1 MNQSTVKLSLALVAL
16 SGVYVWQFT
25 DWFAKPHIQISVMS
39 RPGAGTAE
47 PGGATPIV
55 FRLDGEYVLDKVR
68 VVSLASVATNRS
80 PLEVW
85 GLERKGKEAPT
96 GAVRGFAY
104 GAHLDGMA
112 VHRGDGEPL
121 VPGYPYRLEV
131 AAGKVVGSVDFVPR
145 AIGE

>member
-1 MNQSTVKLSLALVAL
+1 MNRNTLKLLLAFLALAV
-16 SGVYVWQFT
+16 VYVWQFT
-25 DWFAKPHIQISVMS
+25 DWFTKQHIQITVMS
-39 RPGAGTAE
+39 RPGVGTAE

-68 VVSLASVATNRS
+68 VVSLTSVATNRS

-85 GLERKGKEAPT
+85 GLDRKGKVAPA

-112 VHRGDGEPL
+112 VHGSDGEPL
-121 VPGYPYRLEV
+121 IPGYPYRLEV

>member
-1 MNQSTVKLSLALVAL
+1 MNRSTIKLILALVAL
-16 SGVYVWQFT
+16 AVVYVWQFT
-25 DWFAKPHIQISVMS
+25 DWFAKPRIQISVMS
-39 RPGAGTAE
+39 RPGAATAE

-85 GLERKGKEAPT
+85 GLDRKGKVAPSE
-96 GAVRGFAY
+96 AVRGFAY

-112 VHRGDGEPL
+112 VHGSDGEPL
-121 VPGYPYRLEV
+121 IPGFPYRLEV